1 MSNATLIAHVGGK
14 YRTREELDGLETPEG
29 TRTWRPVP
37 HHELVREL
45 AGGLE
50 AAGIG
55 IVRERYATMG
65 RTDAKLF
72 GALDLACPT
81 FDTEDF
87 RLALGLRAANDQSM
101 KIQVVT
107 GARVFVC
114 DNMAFSGT
122 GGAVMLAR
130 KHTSGLDL
138 SREVP
143 RAVDQFLE
151 KAEAFRLDL
160 GRMRE
165 IELPDGAAKELIHD
179 AFAGKRPALPVRLF
193 PEVARLYFDD
203 PEQRERFPDRTL
215 WSLSNSFT
223 EAVKS
228 LRPGQQHLRGH
239 EVGRYFGRAL
249 RRYVRAGVATAAEA
263 N

>member
-45 AGGLE
+45 TGGLE

-55 IVRERYATMG
+55 IVKERYATMG

-81 FDTEDF
+81 FDTADY

-143 RAVDQFLE
+143 RAVD
-151 KAEAFRLDL
+151 
-160 GRMRE
+160 
-165 IELPDGAAKELIHD
+165 AAGP
-179 AFAGKRPALPVRLF
+179 AVPRGRPALLRRRGEAG
-193 PEVARLYFDD
+193 EVPRPD
-203 PEQRERFPDRTL
+203 PLVALEQLHRGREVPPAGPATPAGPRGRQVF
-215 WSLSNSFT
+215 
-223 EAVKS
+223 
-228 LRPGQQHLRGH
+228 RPGPAAVRPGRGRH
-239 EVGRYFGRAL
+239 RGRSQLIAHIPPQEPPGPA
-249 RRYVRAGVATAAEA
+249 RRRAGRGPPRGQGR
-263 N
+263 